1 MKNRKLIIA
10 GLIALLV
17 IVFGLNIYISL
28 PKAIKEIDQK
38 TITITVVDNTKNVD
52 KTYTIK
58 TSKDTL
64 LDALKPLGIISGV
77 ESGNNYTVTS
87 VNGLEADSNGQTWEL
102 SINGNVTKTPI
113 NNIEIKN
120 NDRVEFDLVSN

>member
-1 MKNRKLIIA
+1 MKNRKIIIA
-10 GLIALLV
+10 GLFALLV

-28 PKAIKEIDQK
+28 PIAIKEIDQK
-38 TITITVVDNTKNVD
+38 TITITVIDNTKNVD

-87 VNGLEADSNGQTWEL
+87 VNGLEADNNGQTWEL

>member
-87 VNGLEADSNGQTWEL
+87 VNGLEADNNGQTWEL
-102 SINGNVTKTPI
+102 SINGNVSKTPI

>member
-28 PKAIKEIDQK
+28 PKEIKEIDQK

-87 VNGLEADSNGQTWEL
+87 VNGLEADNNGQTWEL

>member
-28 PKAIKEIDQK
+28 PKAIKEIDPK
-38 TITITVVDNTKNVD
+38 TITITVIDNTKNVY

-87 VNGLEADSNGQTWEL
+87 VNGLEADNNGQTWEL

>member
-28 PKAIKEIDQK
+28 PKAIKEIYQK

-87 VNGLEADSNGQTWEL
+87 VNGLEADNNGQTWEL

>member
-77 ESGNNYTVTS
+77 ESGNNYTVIS
-87 VNGLEADSNGQTWEL
+87 VNGLEADNNGQTWQL

>member
-77 ESGNNYTVTS
+77 EN
-87 VNGLEADSNGQTWEL
+87 NGQTWEL